1 MAHNFELMIS
11 TIVVLII
18 FGILGNTLT
27 LVSLVYATLK
37 KKHNFDIQNW
47 ASSTVFIVNLVLVD
61 LGACFLTLGSIIY
74 AALIYFKHLDLEA
87 ETAGDDNATCKFFIL
102 GIQGLAQIT
111 GWSIALISFVR
122 AFKRYR

>member
-1 MAHNFELMIS
+1 MAYNFELMIS

-27 LVSLVYATLK
+27 LASQVYATLK
-37 KKHNFDIQNW
+37 KKYNFDIQSW
-47 ASSTVFIVNLVLVD
+47 GSSTVFIFNLALVD
-61 LGACFLTLGSIIY
+61 LAACFLTLASIIY
-74 AALIYFKHLDLEA
+74 AALIYSKHLDLEA
-87 ETAGDDNATCKFFIL
+87 ETAAGGNATCKFFIL